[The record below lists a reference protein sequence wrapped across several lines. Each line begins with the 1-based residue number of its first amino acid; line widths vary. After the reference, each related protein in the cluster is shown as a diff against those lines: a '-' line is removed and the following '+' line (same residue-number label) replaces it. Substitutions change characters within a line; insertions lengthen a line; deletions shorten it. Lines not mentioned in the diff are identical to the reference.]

1 MEKTFEKN
9 TFTKRLKSM
18 LKVDTRR
25 LFISPFF
32 YIMVGISLVVPVLIL
47 VMTTMMDGSVSVN
60 PQTGQ
65 ETVMH
70 GFDYVWQILGSISSS
85 GSSEQAGM
93 SMDIVSM
100 CNINMMYFA
109 IALLVCVFVCDDF
122 RSGYAKNLFTVRAK
136 KTDYVISKTIVSSIS
151 SGAMV
156 LAFFLGSIIGGA
168 IASLSFEMVGFN
180 AFNLICSI
188 ISKVLLVPIF
198 VSIFLIMSV
207 IGKQKSWLAMCL
219 SLGVGMFLFMVI
231 SIASPLDAGI
241 IHIILCLVGSIGF
254 AVGMGAISNLILK
267 KTSLYK
273 ENRA

>member
-9 TFTKRLKSM
+9 SFSKRLKSM
-18 LKVDTRR
+18 IKVDARR

-32 YIMVGISLVVPVLIL
+32 CIMVGISFIVPILIL

-65 ETVMH
+65 ETIMH
-70 GFDYVWQILGSISSS
+70 GFDYVWQILGSVSSS
-85 GSSEQAGM
+85 GETESAGM

-109 IALLVCVFVCDDF
+109 IAVLVCVFVCDDF
-122 RSGYAKNLFTVRAK
+122 RSGYAKNLFTVRSK
-136 KTDYVISKTIVSSIS
+136 KSDYVISKTLVSSIG
-151 SGAMV
+151 GAFMI
-156 LAFFLGSIIGGA
+156 LAFVLGSVVGGGV
-168 IASLSFEMVGFN
+168 ASLSFEMVGFN

-198 VSIFLIMSV
+198 VSIFLTMSV

-219 SLGVGMFLFMVI
+219 SLGVGMFLFMII

-241 IHIILCLVGSIGF
+241 IHIILCLAGSVGI
-254 AVGMGAISNLILK
+254 AVGMGAISNAVLK
-267 KTSLYK
+267 KTSLV
-273 ENRA
+273 

>member
-18 LKVDTRR
+18 LKVDARR

-32 YIMVGISLVVPVLIL
+32 YIMVGISLVVPILIL

-60 PQTGQ
+60 PQTGE
-65 ETVMH
+65 ETIMH
-70 GFDYVWQILGSISSS
+70 GFDYVWQILGSVSSTS
-85 GSSEQAGM
+85 AEQSGM
-93 SMDIVSM
+93 SMDLVSM

-109 IALLVCVFVCDDF
+109 IAVLVCVFVCDDF
-122 RSGYAKNLFTVRAK
+122 RSGYSKNIFTVRAK
-136 KTDYVISKTIVSSIS
+136 KTDYVISKTIICFIGG
-151 SGAMV
+151 GAMI
-156 LAFFLGSIIGGA
+156 LAFVLGSLLGGA

-198 VSIFLIMSV
+198 VSIFLTMSV
-207 IGKQKSWLAMCL
+207 IGKQKSWLSMCL
-219 SLGVGMFLFMVI
+219 SLGIGMFLFMII

-241 IHIILCLVGSIGF
+241 IHIILCLVGSVGF
-254 AVGMGAISNLILK
+254 AIGMGAISNLILN
-267 KTSLYK
+267 KTSLV
-273 ENRA
+273 

>member
-1 MEKTFEKN
+1 MENTFEKN

-18 LKVDTRR
+18 LKVDMRR

-32 YIMVGISLVVPVLIL
+32 YIMVGIAFVVPILIL
-47 VMTTMMDGSVSVN
+47 VMTTMMDGTVSTN

-70 GFDYVWQILGSISSS
+70 GFDYVWQILGSVSSS
-85 GSSEQAGM
+85 GGSEQAGM
-93 SMDIVSM
+93 SMDLVSM

-109 IALLVCVFVCDDF
+109 IAVLVCVFVCDDF

-136 KTDYVISKTIVSSIS
+136 KTDYVISKTIVSSIGG
-151 SGAMV
+151 GAMI
-156 LAFFLGSIIGGA
+156 LAFVLGSIIGGA

-180 AFNLICSI
+180 AFNLVCSI

-207 IGKQKSWLAMCL
+207 IGKQKSWLSICL

-241 IHIILCLVGSIGF
+241 IHIILCVVGSVGF

-267 KTSLYK
+267 KTSLV
-273 ENRA
+273 

>member
-9 TFTKRLKSM
+9 TFIKRLKSM
-18 LKVDTRR
+18 LKVDTRK

-32 YIMVGISLVVPVLIL
+32 YIMVGIAFVMPILIF
-47 VMTTMMDGSVSVN
+47 VMTTMMDGMVSTN

-65 ETVMH
+65 ETIMH
-70 GFDYVWQILGSISSS
+70 GFDYIWQILGSVSSS
-85 GSSEQAGM
+85 GGSEQAGM
-93 SMDIVSM
+93 SMDLVSM

-109 IALLVCVFVCDDF
+109 IAVLVCVFVCDDF

-136 KTDYVISKTIVSSIS
+136 KTDYVISKTIVGSIGG
-151 SGAMV
+151 GAMI

-168 IASLSFEMVGFN
+168 IASRSFEMVGFN
-180 AFNLICSI
+180 VFNLICSI

-198 VSIFLIMSV
+198 VSIFLMMSV

-241 IHIILCLVGSIGF
+241 IHIILCLVGSVGF

-267 KTSLYK
+267 KTSLV
-273 ENRA
+273 

>member
-1 MEKTFEKN
+1 MGKTFEKN

-18 LKVDTRR
+18 LKVDRRR

-32 YIMVGISLVVPVLIL
+32 YIMVGIAFVVPIFIL
-47 VMTTMMDGSVSVN
+47 VMTTMMDGTVSTN

-70 GFDYVWQILGSISSS
+70 GFDYVWQILGSVSSS
-85 GSSEQAGM
+85 GGSEQAGM
-93 SMDIVSM
+93 SMDLVSM

-109 IALLVCVFVCDDF
+109 IAVLVCVFVCDDF

-136 KTDYVISKTIVSSIS
+136 KTDYVISKTIVSSIGG
-151 SGAMV
+151 GAMI
-156 LAFFLGSIIGGA
+156 LAFVLGSIIGGA

-188 ISKVLLVPIF
+188 ISKVLLVLIF
-198 VSIFLIMSV
+198 VSIFLTMSV

-241 IHIILCLVGSIGF
+241 IHIILCLVGSVGF

-267 KTSLYK
+267 KTSLV
-273 ENRA
+273 

>member
-1 MEKTFEKN
+1 MKKTFEKN

-32 YIMVGISLVVPVLIL
+32 YIMLGISFVVPILIL
-47 VMTTMMDGSVSVN
+47 VMTTMMDGTVSTN

-70 GFDYVWQILGSISSS
+70 GFDYVWQILGSVSSS
-85 GSSEQAGM
+85 GGSEQAGM
-93 SMDIVSM
+93 SMDLVSM

-109 IALLVCVFVCDDF
+109 IAVLVCVFVCDDF

-136 KTDYVISKTIVSSIS
+136 KTDYVISKTIVSSIGG
-151 SGAMV
+151 GAMI
-156 LAFFLGSIIGGA
+156 LAFVLGSIIGGA

-188 ISKVLLVPIF
+188 VAKVLLVPIF
-198 VSIFLIMSV
+198 VSIFLTMSV

-241 IHIILCLVGSIGF
+241 IHIILCLVGSVGF

-267 KTSLYK
+267 KTSLV
-273 ENRA
+273 

>member
-32 YIMVGISLVVPVLIL
+32 YIMVAIAFVVPILIL
-47 VMTTMMDGSVSVN
+47 VMTTMMDGTVSTN
-60 PQTGQ
+60 TQTGQ
-65 ETVMH
+65 ETIMH
-70 GFDYVWQILGSISSS
+70 GFDYVWQILGSVSSTS
-85 GSSEQAGM
+85 TEQAGM
-93 SMDIVSM
+93 SMDLVSM

-109 IALLVCVFVCDDF
+109 IAVLVCVFVCDDF

-136 KTDYVISKTIVSSIS
+136 KTDYVISKTIVSFIGG
-151 SGAMV
+151 GAMI
-156 LAFFLGSIIGGA
+156 LAFVLGSIIGGA

-180 AFNLICSI
+180 AFNLVCSI

-198 VSIFLIMSV
+198 VSIFLTMSV

-241 IHIILCLVGSIGF
+241 IHIILCLVGSVGF

-267 KTSLYK
+267 KTSLV
-273 ENRA
+273 

>member
-9 TFTKRLKSM
+9 HFSKRLKSM
-18 LKVDTRR
+18 LSVDIKR

-32 YIMVGISLVVPVLIL
+32 YIMVGISFVIPILIL

-70 GFDYVWQILGSISSS
+70 GFDYVWQILGSVSSS

-93 SMDIVSM
+93 GMDIVSM

-109 IALLVCVFVCDDF
+109 IAVLVCVFVCDDF

-136 KTDYVISKTIVSSIS
+136 KTDYVISKTVVCS
-151 SGAMV
+151 
-156 LAFFLGSIIGGA
+156 IGGA
-168 IASLSFEMVGFN
+168 FMLLAFVLGALIGGGVASLSFEMVGFN
-180 AFNLICSI
+180 AFNLVCSI
-188 ISKVLLVPIF
+188 ISKVLLVPVF
-198 VSIFLIMSV
+198 VSIFLMMSV

-219 SLGVGMFLFMVI
+219 SFVVGMFLFMVI
-231 SIASPLDAGI
+231 SIASPLNAGV
-241 IHIILCLVGSIGF
+241 IHIILCFVGGVCF
-254 AVGMGAISNLILK
+254 AVGMGAISNVVLK
-267 KTSLYK
+267 KTSLV
-273 ENRA
+273 